1 MLLGLL
7 PPKEGWLRLE
17 GAAAPSKKEAGSETA
32 SFSPHLTVGEKGLS
46 TWTPTKS
53 FVLLS
58 NLDVS
63 EGTIK

>member
-7 PPKEGWLRLE
+7 PLKVGWLRRE
-17 GAAAPSKKEAGSETA
+17 GAAAKREDGSEIA
-32 SFSPHLTVGEKGLS
+32 SVGPHLTVGESRLS

-53 FVLLS
+53 FVLFP